1 MDLTCLYELRD
12 RLRSGAIAG
21 AALAAD
27 DFRLRRALDALEPL
41 EKAAPVFARL
51 GQLTRN
57 LLAPDCPD
65 RAGALLDALTL
76 ADAVLCTQGAVAVPG
91 GVEPLALSRRGSALS
106 NAPYSVLAPL
116 LEALTTSGGG
126 RYSFVVDTHDQRPEL
141 FRDWRVKDALVQ
153 ALGAAYAELADRAEA
168 WLSSED
174 ETLLPLLR
182 SGFDPHGKKDMVR
195 RVRVM
200 EALAGAEANDFYLSQ
215 LPEAEKDVRAAL
227 IYALRHSEGN
237 ADKLVELC
245 KTEKGACKKAAHW
258 ALAKLDAPAAW
269 DYWSRLAVKKPDQA
283 AEYMVL
289 STSSRAGVLVA
300 EALDRLLD
308 GMGDAP
314 TAEDANRLQT
324 LLFALPGK
332 AGPEICACY
341 RRMAALGTALDWKS
355 FPGAGGQ
362 ETALRLRA
370 AQDDFSRDALPF
382 SEVLPLVLRRS
393 ILLRPT
399 PDLLALPGELERV
412 GEASYAV
419 PSLTAALL
427 SRPAAE
433 AYALAEP
440 FLRPAGLLKNKRP
453 KSGVGVLRAALDG
466 LRWDEAHGTPV
477 YRVTYADP
485 AAGRS
490 IDSVLPLHEPLDGRW
505 YDRLT
510 ALNAGDALDGV
521 LARLI
526 PQNDAALRARIGA
539 YFYQRALHT
548 DNNRH
553 YLPWLRA
560 CGWNKCQGL
569 LEAYCKR
576 HKVNTWDVRSYLS
589 QMPGTAEELAAEAER
604 VLALIREKRIAV
616 GSWNPT
622 TIQQWLTDLGNA
634 APIQLTGGNA

>member
-1 MDLTCLYELRD
+1 M
-12 RLRSGAIAG
+12 
-21 AALAAD
+21 
-27 DFRLRRALDALEPL
+27 
-41 EKAAPVFARL
+41 
-51 GQLTRN
+51 
-57 LLAPDCPD
+57 
-65 RAGALLDALTL
+65 
-76 ADAVLCTQGAVAVPG
+76 AVPG
-91 GVEPLALSRRGSALS
+91 GWSSWRCPRRGSALS

-182 SGFDPHGKKDMVR
+182 SGFDPRGKKDMVR

-200 EALAGAEANDFYLSQ
+200 EALAGADANDFYLSQ

-227 IYALRHSEGN
+227 IYALRHSEGMPTSW
-237 ADKLVELC
+237 LSC
-245 KTEKGACKKAAHW
+245 
-258 ALAKLDAPAAW
+258 AKPRRAPAKSGPLGPGQAGRPAAW
-269 DYWSRLAVKKPDQA
+269 DYWSRLAAKKPDQA

-289 STSSRAGVLVA
+289 SASSRAGVLVA

-308 GMGDAP
+308 SMGDAP

-341 RRMAALGTALDWKS
+341 RRMAALGTALTGRAS
-355 FPGAGGQ
+355 PGAGGQ

-399 PDLLALPGELERV
+399 PTCWPCPESWRGV

-466 LRWDEAHGTPV
+466 LRWT
-477 YRVTYADP
+477 
-485 AAGRS
+485 
-490 IDSVLPLHEPLDGRW
+490 
-505 YDRLT
+505 RLT
-510 ALNAGDALDGV
+510 ARRCTASPMPILPPGGASPPSCPSVSLWTAAG
-521 LARLI
+521 
-526 PQNDAALRARIGA
+526 
-539 YFYQRALHT
+539 T
-548 DNNRH
+548 
-553 YLPWLRA
+553 
-560 CGWNKCQGL
+560 
-569 LEAYCKR
+569 
-576 HKVNTWDVRSYLS
+576 T
-589 QMPGTAEELAAEAER
+589 
-604 VLALIREKRIAV
+604 
-616 GSWNPT
+616 GSPR
-622 TIQQWLTDLGNA
+622 
-634 APIQLTGGNA
+634 